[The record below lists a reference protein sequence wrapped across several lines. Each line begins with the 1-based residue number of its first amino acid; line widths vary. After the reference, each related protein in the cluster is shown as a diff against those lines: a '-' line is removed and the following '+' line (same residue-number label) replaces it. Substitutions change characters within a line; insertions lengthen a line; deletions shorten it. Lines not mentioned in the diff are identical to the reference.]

1 MTFVDLQMA
10 DFKSNLDAAEAT
22 GSAST
27 STMENQSTD
36 ERKIPCIIVLGMA
49 GAGKT
54 SFVSRLVS
62 KLYNV
67 GKPYAVN
74 LDPACKEVSYPANI
88 GENKFNM
95 INHINLLYRVN
106 IHL

>member
-1 MTFVDLQMA
+1 MA
-10 DFKSNLDAAEAT
+10 DSKSNLDAAETTCT
-22 GSAST
+22 GTT
-27 STMENQSTD
+27 STMEDQSTN

-62 KLYNV
+62 KLYNT

-88 GENKFNM
+88 GKNKLNM
-95 INHINLLYRVN
+95 INHINLLCSVN